1 VIDAALVLSGV
12 VKDYHGLRPLRVAD
26 LSVTVGEHVALVGLD
41 QVAAEVFI
49 NLVTG
54 ATLPEAGDIQV
65 FGRSTSTISDSAD
78 WLATVDRFGIVSE
91 RAVILDQLSV
101 VQNLAMPFTLDIEP
115 PADEVRMLASALA
128 REVGLEE
135 SQWERPIAGLDA
147 SARVRL
153 RLGRALALDPAV
165 LLLEHVS
172 AGLAAQDAAA
182 LGADIRGIAARRGA
196 AIVAATL
203 DEAFAHAVARRVL
216 KWDPASGRFAEQRS
230 GRWFGRLLG

>member
-12 VKDYHGLRPLRVAD
+12 VKDYHGLRPLRVAA
-26 LSVTVGEHVALVGLD
+26 LRVAAGEQVAIVGLD

-65 FGRSTSTISDSAD
+65 FGRSTSAISDSSD

-91 RAVILDQLSV
+91 RAVILEQLSV

-115 PADEVRMLASALA
+115 PAEEVRTHASALA
-128 REVGLEE
+128 REVGLEP
-135 SQWERPIAGLDA
+135 SHWERPIAGLDA

-172 AGLAAQDAAA
+172 AGLVVEDAAQ

-196 AIVAATL
+196 AVVAATM
-203 DEAFAHAVARRVL
+203 DERFARAVAGRVL